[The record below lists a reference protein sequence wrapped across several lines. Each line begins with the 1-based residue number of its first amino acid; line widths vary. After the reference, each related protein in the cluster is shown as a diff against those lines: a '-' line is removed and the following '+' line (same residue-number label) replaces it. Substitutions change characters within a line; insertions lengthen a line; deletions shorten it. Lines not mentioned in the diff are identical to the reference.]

1 MAWSKGNRNREV
13 YPTGKL
19 DKLIAELKK
28 GKTLSQLN
36 NLAIYLFIDEEV
48 YL

>member
-1 MAWSKGNRNREV
+1 MVRPEENRNREV

-28 GKTLSQLN
+28 GKTLSQLT